1 MVAHLVRHHHQ
12 PGSVSNTMT
21 CMIDKIDL
29 KHQAISH
36 RVNKHQETLAIKA
49 GHFIDFIPLFGLFSF
64 PPVEISKPSLWLH

>member
-21 CMIDKIDL
+21 GMIDKIGL
-29 KHQAISH
+29 KHRAISH
-36 RVNKHQETLAIKA
+36 SEQASGITGNKE